1 MITFLRK
8 QFLTGLAVLLPA
20 AITYLIFRYL
30 WNVADSVIVTPLY
43 SILPFEIDHRIA
55 VLLIKTLILT
65 VVFVF
70 LCLLG
75 YATNLLLIRRLIR
88 FAERIL
94 FKVPF
99 VNKVYSVIKEILTTF
114 FSKESQ
120 KDIFRS
126 AVLVEYPRKG
136 LHSIAFVTKTN
147 HAALEQVTGKEMVS
161 IFIPTTPNPTSGV
174 LIFVQKRELK
184 EIPFSVEEAIKLV
197 ISAGTLTGKSP
208 STGIK

>member
-1 MITFLRK
+1 LIIFIRK

-20 AITYLIFRYL
+20 ALTYWIFRYL
-30 WNVADSVIVTPLY
+30 WQVADSVIVIPLY

-65 VVFVF
+65 VVFIF

-75 YATNLLLIRRLIR
+75 YATNLLIIRRLIR

-120 KDIFRS
+120 KDLFRS
-126 AVLVEYPRKG
+126 AVLIEYPRKG
-136 LHSIAFVTKTN
+136 LHAIAFVTKAN
-147 HAALEQVTGKEMVS
+147 HTALEQVTGKEMVS
-161 IFIPTTPNPTSGV
+161 LFVPTTPNPTSGV
-174 LIFVQKRELK
+174 LIFVQKKEIQ
-184 EIPFSVEEAIKLV
+184 EIPFSVEEAVKLV
-197 ISAGTLTGKSP
+197 ISAGTLTGKAAAQ
-208 STGIK
+208 GLK